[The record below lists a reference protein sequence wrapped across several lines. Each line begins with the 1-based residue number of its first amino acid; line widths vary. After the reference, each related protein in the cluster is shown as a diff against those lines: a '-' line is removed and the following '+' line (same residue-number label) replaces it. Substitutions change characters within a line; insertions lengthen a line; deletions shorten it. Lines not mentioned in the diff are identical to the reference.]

1 MTTVELLEYCR
12 TREHQPLIP
21 DLVWQHGMHRDEN
34 IGLLCSEDDF
44 ISPHGFH
51 DMVESILEPRSW
63 LLRVERTY
71 ATILFEED
79 AADDHS

>member
-1 MTTVELLEYCR
+1 MTTVELLAYCKAHA
-12 TREHQPLIP
+12 HQPCVP

-34 IGLLCSEDDF
+34 IGLLLDGSL
-44 ISPHGFH
+44 SPHGFH

-71 ATILFEED
+71 ATVLFTEGLT
-79 AADDHS
+79 DDHS